1 MKKIKLLYY
10 DFYMPYLVKDGNY
23 PVGGATVEWYSWIKG
38 LEANNYEVG
47 VLTWKGA
54 NKFAGNNHSINF
66 IETYD
71 PKAGLKK
78 IRWLFRYRTLYKS
91 VKNFNPDYLLQECA
105 GFETGI
111 IAYIAKKLNIP
122 FIYRVANDID
132 TDNRINKRLNYRQK
146 LFFRYGL
153 RNSSAIFCQN
163 SYQFEQIN
171 DKFPNIPKCIIHNPI
186 SFNGELPEVKIYSK
200 RSYIAWIGIFQYQ
213 KNLPALY
220 EIVKKMPNIKFKIA
234 GTESNS
240 MLKDKNTQIALKGLR
255 ECNNAEFVG
264 YLKRNEILPFLSR
277 AYMLLN
283 TSHYEGFSN
292 TYLEA
297 LAAGTPIVAS
307 NNADPDNIIPKN
319 NLGLIVKDNCEYD
332 DAINT
337 IIKNKHYDLLAKRCR
352 NYLLNNHDTISLSR
366 KFIKYLKLVK

>member
-1 MKKIKLLYY
+1 
-10 DFYMPYLVKDGNY
+10 MPYLVKDTDY

-38 LEANNYEVG
+38 LEENNCEVG

-54 NKFAGNNHSINF
+54 NKYVGNNDEINF
-66 IETYD
+66 VETYN
-71 PKAGLKK
+71 PNAGIRKF
-78 IRWLFRYRTLYKS
+78 RWLYRFRILYKT
-91 VKNFNPDYLLQECA
+91 VKRFNPDYIIQECA

-111 IAYIAKKLNIP
+111 MAYIGKKLNIP

-132 TDNRINKRLNYRQK
+132 TDNRINKRLNYRQNI
-146 LFFRYGL
+146 FFRYGL
-153 RNSSAIFCQN
+153 RNSSGIFCQN
-163 SYQFEQIN
+163 SYQFERIN
-171 DKFPNIPKCIIHNPI
+171 DKFPNTPKFIIHNPF
-186 SFNGELPEVKIYSK
+186 SFNGELPEVKKYSN

-213 KNLPALY
+213 KNLPALC

-234 GTESNS
+234 GRESNS
-240 MLKDKNTQIALKGLR
+240 KLDEDTQIALKGLR

-264 YLKRNEILPFLSR
+264 YLKRTTVLPFLAK

-292 TYLEA
+292 TYLES

-307 NNADPDNIIPKN
+307 ANAEPDNIIPKN
-319 NLGLIVKDNCEYD
+319 NLGVIVQDSSEYD

-337 IIKNKHYDLLAKRCR
+337 IIENQHYNMLAIRCR

-366 KFIKYLKLVK
+366 KFINYLKLVK